1 MIISYEHIFE
11 KIFKIRRKR
20 LAFNNINDI
29 RNLRDHFRVY
39 NIYIPRDKR
48 RITENFIIV
57 VNINEYYKWTEVKA
71 NEKLKLNKAFY
82 FY

>member
-39 NIYIPRDKR
+39 NIYISRNGR
-48 RITENFIIV
+48 RIAENLIIIV
-57 VNINEYYKWTEVKA
+57 SIDEYYE
-71 NEKLKLNKAFY
+71 
-82 FY
+82 